1 MSMLS
6 EKQRDGPLLLGSELD
21 DHVKSFVCEVRS
33 SGGVVNSAIVKAAA
47 KGII

>member
-21 DHVKSFVCEVRS
+21 DHMKSFVCEVRS